1 MGLVTGVVG
10 FPLLPLKGV
19 IWVAE
24 KIRQEAEA
32 QYYNPARIRAQL
44 EEVEEA
50 RRTGRLSEEECEEW
64 EDELLERLQGPPR

>member
-1 MGLVTGVVG
+1 MGLVTGIVG

-19 IWVAE
+19 LWVAE

-50 RRTGRLSEEECEEW
+50 RRNGTLSEEECEEL
-64 EDELLERLQGPPR
+64 EDELLERLQGRPV

>member
-10 FPLLPLKGV
+10 FPLLPLKAV

-24 KIRQEAEA
+24 KIRQEAEE

-50 RRTGRLSEEECEEW
+50 RRNGTLSEEECEEL
-64 EDELLERLQGPPR
+64 EDELLERLQSRPV